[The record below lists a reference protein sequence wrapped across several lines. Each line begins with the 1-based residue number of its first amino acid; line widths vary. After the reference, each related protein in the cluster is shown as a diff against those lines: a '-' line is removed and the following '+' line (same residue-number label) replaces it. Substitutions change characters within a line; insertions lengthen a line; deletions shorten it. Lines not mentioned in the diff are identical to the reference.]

1 MKARRLLHLLT
12 LTAGITCLGLG
23 AASTPTLAAASQP
36 SATST
41 CAPNNVALQSEVD
54 KNGYRI
60 QPGDRLEIFVRQETS
75 MQRHVMVLPDGTISL
90 PLLGIVPVF
99 NKTVQDVE
107 LSICQNLV
115 SRNLIQDPNV
125 TVSVEQLGGNI
136 FYVIGKV
143 ARPGLFDLRHDMDVI
158 RGLAVAGGLAT
169 FAKEGEIRI
178 LRRETGGSKEF
189 KFDYGKFMSGHDRET
204 NILLR
209 PGDVIVV
216 P

>member
-1 MKARRLLHLLT
+1 M
-12 LTAGITCLGLG
+12 TAVAVTACLGIG
-23 AASTPTLAAASQP
+23 TASTQARAAQSQ
-36 SATST
+36 SSDISS
-41 CAPNNVALQSEVD
+41 CVQKNIALQSEID

-60 QPGDRLEIFVRQETS
+60 QPGDQLEVFVRQETS
-75 MQRHVMVLPDGTISL
+75 LQRHVLVLPDGNISL
-90 PLLGIVPVF
+90 PLLGIVPVL

-107 LSICQNLV
+107 TSVCQNLIT
-115 SRNLIQDPNV
+115 RNLIQDPNV

-143 ARPGLFDLRHDMDVI
+143 ARPGVFDLRHDMDVI
-158 RGLAVAGGLAT
+158 RGLAAAGGLAT

-178 LRRETGGSKEF
+178 LRRQAGGSTEF
-189 KFDYGKFMSGHDRET
+189 KFDYGRFMGGRDQES

>member
-1 MKARRLLHLLT
+1 MKARRLLCLLT
-12 LTAGITCLGLG
+12 VLVGTVGLS
-23 AASTPTLAAASQP
+23 AAPTPTRAAASQS
-36 SATST
+36 SAATT
-41 CAPNNVALQSEVD
+41 CAPNNVAVQSEVD

-60 QPGDRLEIFVRQETS
+60 QPGDQLEVFVRQETS
-75 MQRHVMVLPDGTISL
+75 MQRHVLVLPDGTISL

-115 SRNLIQDPNV
+115 SRNLIQEPNV
-125 TVSVEQLGGNI
+125 TVSIERLGSNI

-143 ARPGLFDLRHDMDVI
+143 ARPGVFDLRHDMDVI
-158 RGLAVAGGLAT
+158 RGLAAAGGLAT

-178 LRRETGGSKEF
+178 LRREAKDSKEF
-189 KFDYGKFMSGHDRET
+189 DFDYGKFMSGHDRES